1 MVEITVQTW
10 TAGKKDEYSY
20 SMDEWEAELYE
31 EGVRMKAASIE
42 EKNDGVEKSYFIPL
56 TNGVQIVK
64 FYFPLKDK
72 IFPWSA

>member
-10 TAGKKDEYSY
+10 TNGKKDEYGY
-20 SMDEWEAELYE
+20 SMPEYESEMYE
-31 EGVRMKAASIE
+31 EDVRLRAASIE
-42 EKNDGVEKSYFIPL
+42 EKNDGVEKRYFIPL
-56 TNGVQIVK
+56 MDGVQIIK